1 MCEQAP
7 KFHTGVYIIVA
18 GMLRESRAGLLC
30 HSGARAEFA
39 NPESR
44 PNSAYSSGYRAR
56 AFGASRN
63 DGD

>member
-44 PNSAYSSGYRAR
+44 RELGVFIWIPGPRLR
-56 AFGASRN
+56 RVPE
-63 DGD
+63 